1 MPRATRDSESHED
14 KPKDLLV
21 IESTRD
27 FTCADCGAAQDRGAL
42 LTMDDAGP
50 LCMACADLSH
60 LEFLA
65 RGDTALTRRARKH
78 STLSAVVVRWSR
90 RRRYERQGIIAESDA
105 IEQAEQE
112 CLADAEAR
120 ERRRIRAVVRR
131 EDEDNEFVDELA
143 AAIRDQFPACPPDR
157 AARIARHAGERSSGR
172 IGRTAAG
179 RALDP
184 VAVRLAVVASVRHE
198 DTDYDELL
206 MGGIERFDAR
216 EMVRPTIDE
225 TLDRW
230 CSRNEPDSADR
241 PGPGRGSTGPGS
253 SVDDSARSAG
263 NSGHSPG
270 SDPGPRAGAG
280 TS

>member
-1 MPRATRDSESHED
+1 MAPTEVTDSANGEGDGQDGGQDDAKDSKD
-14 KPKDLLV
+14 RSKDLLV
-21 IESTRD
+21 IVSGRD
-27 FTCADCGAAQDRGAL
+27 FTCADCGAAHHRGEL

-78 STLSAVVVRWSR
+78 SALSAVVVKWSR
-90 RRRYERQGIIAESDA
+90 HRRRYERQGIVAESDA
-105 IEQAEQE
+105 IERAEQE

-120 ERRRIRAVVRR
+120 ERRRIRAIVRR
-131 EDEDNEFVDELA
+131 DEEDNEFVDELA
-143 AAIRDQFPACPPDR
+143 QAIRDQFPACPPDR

-198 DTDYDELL
+198 DTPYDELL
-206 MGGIERFDAR
+206 MGGVARFDAR
-216 EMVRPTIDE
+216 DMVRPAIDE
-225 TLDRW
+225 ILERW
-230 CSRNEPDSADR
+230 QS
-241 PGPGRGSTGPGS
+241 GTIGS
-253 SVDDSARSAG
+253 
-263 NSGHSPG
+263 
-270 SDPGPRAGAG
+270 
-280 TS
+280 